1 MQKTNSGLEVKSNLN
16 FIIQS
21 ETLFCDCSVCLKN
34 HQESQIT
41 NGATQGG
48 FDLYKYDSWGVY
60 EGVWTKLS
68 QRVASMACIF
78 NGILDLFKGIK
89 WPL

>member
-1 MQKTNSGLEVKSNLN
+1 LQKTNSELQAKSNLN

-34 HQESQIT
+34 DQENQIT
-41 NGATQGG
+41 NGPTQGG

-60 EGVWTKLS
+60 EGVCTNLS
-68 QRVASMACIF
+68 QRVASMASIF

-89 WPL
+89 WPF